1 MKNLKKALGAL
12 LIYHLLFL
20 QGTGKKT
27 TIFLP
32 KSQGHSLIP
41 CLPAKTEYQE
51 TKHLGGSRIKNIWD
65 STTICCNKM
74 ARSSHLGFVYALY

>member
-1 MKNLKKALGAL
+1 MKNFKESIRC
-12 LIYHLLFL
+12 LINLSPPILARYW
-20 QGTGKKT
+20 KKT

-74 ARSSHLGFVYALY
+74 ASSSHLGFVYALY